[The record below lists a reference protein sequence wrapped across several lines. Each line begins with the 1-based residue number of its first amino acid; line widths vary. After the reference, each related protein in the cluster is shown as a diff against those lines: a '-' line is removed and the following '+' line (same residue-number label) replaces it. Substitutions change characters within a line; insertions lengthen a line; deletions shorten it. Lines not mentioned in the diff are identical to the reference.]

1 MFNNHRAG
9 RTQAR
14 VEVRLAELAN
24 RVMPFHPYTD
34 DEIQAMKE
42 EIRGKVAVIVTL
54 SSRRTEWCVRAL
66 RACARA
72 RACMYVLTRSNCATA
87 LHRLHQ
93 AQ

>member
-14 VEVRLAELAN
+14 VEGRLAELAN

-42 EIRGKVAVIVTL
+42 EIRGKVAAIIAEDRMVCACVA
-54 SSRRTEWCVRAL
+54 CVRA
-66 RACARA
+66 RA
-72 RACMYVLTRSNCATA
+72 RVYVCSHAF
-87 LHRLHQ
+87 
-93 AQ
+93 